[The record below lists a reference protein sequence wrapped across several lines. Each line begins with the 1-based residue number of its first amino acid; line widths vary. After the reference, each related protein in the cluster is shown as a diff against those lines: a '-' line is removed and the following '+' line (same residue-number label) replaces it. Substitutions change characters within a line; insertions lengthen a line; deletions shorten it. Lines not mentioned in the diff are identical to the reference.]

1 MIYGPRS
8 RTIGDLIFED
18 IGENEYLRSLYNKL
32 LKKYSRK
39 IFDRTIEPFGKK
51 ELSDLLSF
59 ADILS
64 KSTDGINSD
73 IHKVWGQQIV
83 ALLSKLYPN
92 DPEVAFYKDLV
103 LTSCNNYEG
112 LAMSKGTY
120 KAISQID
127 KAVELSEKTYYSI
140 PGHPGYF
147 FFPDQKSIFN
157 GLSHE
162 CFSFSAP
169 TSLGKSFVMRIFIR
183 QEIAKG
189 ATCNFAIIVPTKAL
203 INETRSKVIEE
214 LDSLLDEKNYR
225 VVVSASDLMLEQDHH
240 YILIMTP
247 ERFIYLINTRET
259 KADYLFI
266 DEAHKISSIDKRS
279 AFYYMLVDKM
289 SKQSPK
295 PHIVFASPNI
305 PNPEEYLKLIPNGN
319 EKRKERTSF
328 SPVSQIKFLIN
339 LDSGE
344 TDVYDDYQRTFTKI
358 GNSSKKSLPQLI
370 SQLAAPDDQNI
381 IYCSTVND
389 TIDLAEEYGDNDEH
403 TVSSMSKENKAE
415 LEKLSNE
422 IKVEISS
429 EYFLVDL
436 IKKGIA
442 YHIGYLPSNIR
453 LKIENGF
460 KNGVIKTLF
469 CTSTL
474 IEGVNLPADNL
485 FITSYKNG
493 RKNLTDVEFRNLIG
507 RVGRI
512 DHSLFGNVFMVGIQK
527 KEEKSIETFQ
537 NLIKKDIPPQSLS
550 LNNKDAVSDKQKAAV
565 AKALFDEDYTISSK
579 PSKTTDEQFN
589 LMRKLQLIAISDIQ
603 NGNEGIVTKELKKYI
618 RPEDMPSIS
627 QTYRDRPA
635 QQGMDTSYDQQR
647 KLKIAI
653 RDGLSY
659 PTLVGD
665 KTDYESIRA
674 FLEKLADIF
683 NWRTYEKKT
692 LGHCKS
698 GTNILSLLGQYS
710 VILEKWMSG
719 KGLNIIIV
727 SALAYRAQHPY
738 IGIWANNYKF
748 IDVYE
753 PNNKKHKN
761 YIIAETLSIIEN
773 VILFSI
779 ANYFREFSSEY
790 KTSHGITGFMRND
803 WYEFVEF
810 GTTNEK
816 TIVLQRIGYSRES
829 ASFIKERGNYFFG
842 PKTSNEYSFSL
853 KKDLLLSCSDLG
865 VSTETKDILL
875 NVPDIFQ

>member
-1 MIYGPRS
+1 MTYGPRN

-18 IGENEYLRSLYNKL
+18 IGENEYLRSLYNEL

-39 IFDRTIEPFGKK
+39 IFDRTIEPFDKK

-64 KSTDGINSD
+64 KSTDGIKSD

-92 DPEVAFYKDLV
+92 NPDVAFYKDLV

-112 LAMSKGTY
+112 LAMSKGGY
-120 KAISQID
+120 EAANQID
-127 KAVELSEKTYYSI
+127 KAIELSEKTYYSI

-157 GLSHE
+157 GLNHQ

-169 TSLGKSFVMRIFIR
+169 TSLGKSFVMRVFIR

-214 LDSLLDEKNYR
+214 LDSLLNDKNYR

-247 ERFIYLINTRET
+247 ERFLYLINTRET
-259 KADYLFI
+259 KVDYLFI

-279 AFYYMLVDKM
+279 AFYYTLVDKM
-289 SKQSPK
+289 SKQTPK

-319 EKRKERTSF
+319 VKSRERTSF

-381 IYCSTVND
+381 IYCSSVND
-389 TIDLAEEYGDNDEH
+389 TIDLAEEYGDNNQRAI
-403 TVSSMSKENKAE
+403 SSMSKENKAE

-422 IKVEISS
+422 IKEEINS

-550 LNNKDAVSDKQKAAV
+550 LNNKEAVSDQQKAAV
-565 AKALFDEDYTISSK
+565 AKALSDEDYTISSQ
-579 PSKTTDEQFN
+579 PPKTTDEQFN

-603 NGNEGIVTKELKKYI
+603 DGNEGIVTKELKKYI
-618 RPEDMPSIS
+618 RPEEMPKIV
-627 QTYRDRPA
+627 QLYQDRPS
-635 QQGMDTSYDQQR
+635 QKGMDTSYDQHQ

-653 RDGLSY
+653 ENGLSY
-659 PTLVGD
+659 PALVGD
-665 KTDYESIRA
+665 KRDYDSIKS
-674 FLEKLADIF
+674 FLENLADIF

-698 GTNILSLLGQYS
+698 GTNILSLSGQYS

-719 KGLNIIIV
+719 KGLNTIIV
-727 SALAYRAQHPY
+727 SALAYRAEHPSY
-738 IGIWANNYKF
+738 GIWANNYKF

-829 ASFIKERGNYFFG
+829 ASFIKEKGDYFFG